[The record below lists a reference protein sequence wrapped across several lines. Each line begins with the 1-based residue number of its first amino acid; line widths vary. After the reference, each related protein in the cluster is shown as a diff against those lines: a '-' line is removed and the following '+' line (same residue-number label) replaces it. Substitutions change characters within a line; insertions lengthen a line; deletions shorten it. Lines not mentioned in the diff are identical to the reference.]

1 MSGSSSN
8 TSSSIVIS
16 FSIAIL
22 LLLVLL
28 LLLSYNSRFKNDKV
42 ERFEDNHNLM
52 NPIGQALGQAFDGR
66 VHNVAEGFNKA
77 LSSINKPYGSDTFA
91 VNNPATN
98 DPYQPGAS
106 KSISAQENNQ
116 GISGVLENNIT
127 GSYASVNGEN
137 FINQYEN
144 FANNQP
150 TNDPTTCIK
159 KDKLTAQDL
168 LPKDVSNLKWAQT
181 NPSSIGDITDQNF
194 LTAGYHIGVNTIGQT
209 LKNAN
214 LQLRSE
220 IPNPQVAVSPW
231 MISTIEPDT
240 RSTTLEI
247 GSAPTY

>member
-28 LLLSYNSRFKNDKV
+28 LLLSYNNRFKNDKV
-42 ERFEDNHNLM
+42 ERFEGNHMGKELGTIFDSRVQGLADGFQN
-52 NPIGQALGQAFDGR
+52 AL
-66 VHNVAEGFNKA
+66 N
-77 LSSINKPYGSDTFA
+77 SIN
-91 VNNPATN
+91 NPDISTATN
-98 DPYQPGAS
+98 LTKKDSYQPGGLN
-106 KSISAQENNQ
+106 SISEQQQNQ
-116 GISGVLENNIT
+116 VVQGVPDNFTSGNF
-127 GSYASVNGEN
+127 ASING
-137 FINQYEN
+137 FANQYEN
-144 FANNQP
+144 FVNNQP

>member
-1 MSGSSSN
+1 M
-8 TSSSIVIS
+8 TTV
-16 FSIAIL
+16 
-22 LLLVLL
+22 
-28 LLLSYNSRFKNDKV
+28 KN
-42 ERFEDNHNLM
+42 EEYYTNN
-52 NPIGQALGQAFDGR
+52 
-66 VHNVAEGFNKA
+66 
-77 LSSINKPYGSDTFA
+77 SSINVHIDNIISFRDFLNTLLDEVKSGEFNTKMIKDLSRTVEKFYNEITYK
-91 VNNPATN
+91 
-98 DPYQPGAS
+98 DPFQPGGS
-106 KSISAQENNQ
+106 KSPNQENNQ